1 MDKLFNHK
9 WVQRG
14 RGLALTLLI
23 VLAMGLFLNSMISIE
38 ITEAQSGRDDSDTIY
53 RGNLRVNGRLLTFG
67 PAMIGPGGTIGIYNS
82 DGDMVSGID
91 AYGNITATGSIT
103 AAGFSSDDLVRGYDD
118 SQAHLVGS
126 LAVTTTITGTAVVST
141 GPYALRGGS
150 CSLAMVP
157 TTTLSYC
164 AIDNTAGGGIQVI
177 VYQSNGTVAT
187 LPAPLT
193 WFAFVEPEE

>member
-1 MDKLFNHK
+1 MKIFMNS
-9 WVQRG
+9 WVRRG
-14 RGLALTLLI
+14 RGVALALL
-23 VLAMGLFLNSMISIE
+23 VALAMVLFLNSIVSIE
-38 ITEAQSGRDDSDTIY
+38 ITEAQGRTDSDTFY
-53 RGNLRVNGRLLTFG
+53 RGNLTINGRLLTFG
-67 PAMIGPGGTIGIYNS
+67 PVMIGPGGTIGIYNS
-82 DGDMVSGID
+82 DGDMVSGLD
-91 AYGNITATGSIT
+91 AYGNITTTGVIT
-103 AAGFSSDDLVRGYDD
+103 AAGLSSDQLVRGYDD

-126 LAVTTTITGTAVVST
+126 MAVSVTVTGTAQVAA
-141 GPYALRGGS
+141 GPYALRSGS